1 LLRIHGRGLRVGV
14 VVRDPVLA
22 RRVVEAAR
30 SHGFRPV
37 WVLSPEELPLGIEVV
52 VHEASVDLP
61 PGLIGV
67 AVQRTDDPT
76 TVLLRALHLLASRR
90 PGRLEVA
97 IDPGSRSGAVF
108 VKGGVLLCSGVFNG
122 NSELL
127 EAIRSVSGS
136 IGEEPSVFY
145 VGSTSSNSTSELV
158 EALRSTFP
166 NSRVAIIPEGP
177 MRDLWVPEDLKGDE
191 LDAYFIYLRAVSLR
205 A

>member
-1 LLRIHGRGLRVGV
+1 MLRIHGRGLRIGV

-30 SHGFRPV
+30 SHGFKPV

-52 VHEASVDLP
+52 VHEGPVDLP

-67 AVQRTDDPT
+67 AVQRADDPT
-76 TVLLRALHLLASRR
+76 TVLLRALYLVASRR

-108 VKGGVLLCSGVFNG
+108 VRGGVLLCSGVFNG
-122 NSELL
+122 NAELL
-127 EAIRSVSGS
+127 EAVRSVSGS
-136 IGEEPSVFY
+136 VGEEPSVFY
-145 VGSTSSNSTSELV
+145 VGSTSDNSTSELI
-158 EALRSTFP
+158 EALRSSFP
-166 NSRVAIIPEGP
+166 NSRLAIIPEGP
-177 MRDLWVPEDLKGDE
+177 MRDLRVPEGLKGDE

>member
-1 LLRIHGRGLRVGV
+1 MLRIHGRGLRVGV

-108 VKGGVLLCSGVFNG
+108 VKGGVLLCSGVFKG

>member
-1 LLRIHGRGLRVGV
+1 MLRIHGRGLRIGV

-30 SHGFRPV
+30 SHGFKPV

-52 VHEASVDLP
+52 VHEGPVDLP
-61 PGLIGV
+61 PGLTGV
-67 AVQRTDDPT
+67 AVQRADDPT
-76 TVLLRALHLLASRR
+76 TVLLRALYLVASRR

-108 VKGGVLLCSGVFNG
+108 VRGGVLLCSGVFNG
-122 NSELL
+122 NAELL
-127 EAIRSVSGS
+127 EAVRSVSIS
-136 IGEEPSVFY
+136 VGEEPSVFY
-145 VGSTSSNSTSELV
+145 VGSTSDNSTSELI
-158 EALRSTFP
+158 EALRSSFP
-166 NSRVAIIPEGP
+166 NSRLAIIPEGP
-177 MRDLWVPEDLKGDE
+177 MKDLRVPEGLKGDE

>member
-1 LLRIHGRGLRVGV
+1 LLRIHGRGLRIGV

-30 SHGFRPV
+30 SHGFKPV

-52 VHEASVDLP
+52 VHEGPVDLP

-67 AVQRTDDPT
+67 AVQRADDPT
-76 TVLLRALHLLASRR
+76 TVLLRALYLVASRR

-108 VKGGVLLCSGVFNG
+108 VRGGVLLCSGVFNG
-122 NSELL
+122 NAELL
-127 EAIRSVSGS
+127 EAVRSVSGS
-136 IGEEPSVFY
+136 VGEEPSVFY
-145 VGSTSSNSTSELV
+145 VGSTSDNSTSELI
-158 EALRSTFP
+158 EALRSSFP
-166 NSRVAIIPEGP
+166 NSRLAIIPEGP
-177 MRDLWVPEDLKGDE
+177 MRDLRVPEGLKGDE

>member
-1 LLRIHGRGLRVGV
+1 MLRIHGRGLRVGV